1 MSKKKRM
8 STCKGFTIIELMI
21 ATTLGCII
29 IVGVGVLLVD
39 SQRGWNTMYT
49 RTYSD
54 VVTDAHVARRRFDSI
69 VRNASYQGILLD
81 VAGNWVE
88 VYYYSDPNSTVV
100 DRYAR
105 FFTYSGLDTSQLLIE
120 HGEVQPRQ
128 TLNTET
134 VCDNVSSCVFKS
146 AGCSVQ
152 MVLTL
157 DDGSQ
162 STTIVASAVM
172 HNQ

>member
-1 MSKKKRM
+1 MSKNKRIANR
-8 STCKGFTIIELMI
+8 KGFSLLELMM
-21 ATTLGCII
+21 ATTLACIVV
-29 IVGVGVLLVD
+29 VGIGVVLVD

-54 VVTDAHVARRRFDSI
+54 VVTDAHVARRMFDSV
-69 VRNASYQGILLD
+69 VRNASSQGILLD
-81 VAGNWVE
+81 DYGGWVE
-88 VYYYSDPNSTVV
+88 VYYYSDPNSAIV

-105 FFTYSGLDTSQLLIE
+105 FLSSNSQLTIE
-120 HGEVQPRQ
+120 RGVVEPRQ

-134 VCDNVSSCVFKS
+134 ICGNVSSCVFKS
-146 AGCSVQ
+146 AGNSVQ

-162 STTIVASAVM
+162 NATIVASAVL
-172 HNQ
+172 HN